1 MALTPEETTR
11 LAEIER
17 DLLGRYPDLL
27 HAFTVP
33 AVPEPL
39 RARVIAPSTIAPAT
53 VAWQVRRGPRQWLP
67 EHGIPLVLVVMS
79 VTALLMTMWV
89 LAGTA
94 GRS

>member
-1 MALTPEETTR
+1 MTLSPQETTR

-17 DLLGRYPDLL
+17 DLLGRYPDLV
-27 HAFTVP
+27 HAFAVP
-33 AVPEPL
+33 ATPEPP

-53 VAWQVRRGPRQWLP
+53 VAWQVRRGPRQWLL
-67 EHGIPLVLVVMS
+67 EHGVPLALAVVS
-79 VTALLMTMWV
+79 VTALLVTMWV

>member
-17 DLLGRYPDLL
+17 DLLGRYPDLM

-33 AVPEPL
+33 AAPEPP
-39 RARVIAPSTIAPAT
+39 RMRVTASCTIAPAT
-53 VAWQVRRGPRQWLP
+53 VAWQVRRGPRQWLL
-67 EHGIPLVLVVMS
+67 EHGIPLGLAVVS

-94 GRS
+94 GRA

>member
-17 DLLGRYPDLL
+17 DLLGRYPDLV

-33 AVPEPL
+33 AVTEPPRT
-39 RARVIAPSTIAPAT
+39 RAVAASTIAPAT
-53 VAWQVRRGPRQWLP
+53 VAWQVRRGPRQWLL
-67 EHGIPLVLVVMS
+67 EQGIPLVLVVVS